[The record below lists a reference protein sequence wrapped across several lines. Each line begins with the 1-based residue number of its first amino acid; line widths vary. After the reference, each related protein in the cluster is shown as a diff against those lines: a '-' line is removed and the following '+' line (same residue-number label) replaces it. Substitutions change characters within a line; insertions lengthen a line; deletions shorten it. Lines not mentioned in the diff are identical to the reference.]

1 MKSRRQRAGFTL
13 VELVVTVAIVGL
25 LATVA
30 MPMAELTVRRHREQ
44 ELRLALREIRDAI
57 DRYKLATESGHV
69 LLEEGATGYPPDLKT
84 LVQGV
89 EDASD
94 PEGRRMYFLRRIPA
108 DPFSGFDAA
117 RPEETWGLR
126 AYDTPADAPAA
137 GEDVYDVYSLSGGT
151 GINGV
156 PYREW

>member
-1 MKSRRQRAGFTL
+1 MKAARQRAGFTL
-13 VELVVTVAIVGL
+13 VELIVTVAIVGL

-30 MPMAELTVRRHREQ
+30 MPLGELTVRRHREQ

-57 DRYKLATESGHV
+57 DRYKLATENGHV
-69 LLEEGATGYPPDLKT
+69 LLDEGASGYPPNLRA
-84 LVQGV
+84 LVEGI
-89 EDASD
+89 EDARD
-94 PEGRRMYFLRRIPA
+94 PEGRRIYFLRRIPA
-108 DPFSGFDAA
+108 DPFSEYGAA

-137 GEDVYDVYSLSGGT
+137 GEDVYDVYSLSPGK